1 MGKEEIKTIMKCPD
15 MNENKNIT
23 YQKCDEAKSVLR
35 MKFIAEKAYI
45 SKVRSQINNL
55 F

>member
-1 MGKEEIKTIMKCPD
+1 MKCPD
-15 MNENKNIT
+15 MNVNKNT
-23 YQKCDEAKSVLR
+23 TFQNLCDEPKSVLR